1 VVSKQVNVEPPIV
14 PPCMKTTIGFDRMP
28 SGLIELLG
36 MLSKPAPRHLPP
48 THPISRQQV
57 TILLPYRLA
66 AIGSIAL
73 LRVGSLTLCLL
84 GTSVAVVFA
93 QTGGLDHSPTE
104 IVKKYFELDQKG
116 AKLDSLS
123 FEALAP
129 YRDWEEEPAWGRIV
143 VIRSF
148 SVAEHYRQWE
158 VVDRMEVVIPVTFEV
173 IGSVYLETAGFVP
186 ESSVEEIRVRVK
198 SVRNRWR
205 IIEPMLP
212 PHVGQKRMMNFVR
225 EALVK
230 EAEPAK
236 RESLAAL
243 QDELRKAK

>member
-1 VVSKQVNVEPPIV
+1 MS
-14 PPCMKTTIGFDRMP
+14 
-28 SGLIELLG
+28 
-36 MLSKPAPRHLPP
+36 LPEV
-48 THPISRQQV
+48 I
-57 TILLPYRLA
+57 
-66 AIGSIAL
+66 
-73 LRVGSLTLCLL
+73 
-84 GTSVAVVFA
+84 A
-93 QTGGLDHSPTE
+93 QTGGLSHSPTE

-129 YRDWEEEPAWGRIV
+129 YRDWQEEPAWGRIV

-148 SVAEHYRQWE
+148 SVAEHYKQWE
-158 VVDRMEVVIPVTFEV
+158 VVDRLEVVIPVTFEV
-173 IGSVYLETAGFVP
+173 IGYVYLETAGFVP

-205 IIEPMLP
+205 IIEPVLP
-212 PHVGQKRMMNFVR
+212 PHVGQKRMINFVR

-230 EAEPAK
+230 ETEPAK
-236 RESLAAL
+236 RESLVVL